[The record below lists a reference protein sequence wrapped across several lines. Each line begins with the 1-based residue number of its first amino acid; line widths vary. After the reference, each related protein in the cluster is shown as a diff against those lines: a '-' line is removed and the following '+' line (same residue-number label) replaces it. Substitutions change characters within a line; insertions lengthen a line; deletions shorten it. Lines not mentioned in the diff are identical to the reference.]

1 MLSLSFV
8 GILMLVAF
16 VVQRQRQRTRPRSA
30 RVWLWCGLFVACVLF
45 GRFVPS
51 DLISVP
57 AFVIFVIWALIQSIR
72 IESSIAELPQ
82 RAPQ

>member
-8 GILMLVAF
+8 GILMLVAL

-51 DLISVP
+51 DLITAP

-72 IESSIAELPQ
+72 IESSIAELRR